1 MPIDLLTLAAAA
13 LTGLLG
19 SVHCLLMC
27 SGVATSLAAA
37 SDGGTGRNAAAAAVA
52 LNLGRVLGY
61 ALAGAL
67 VAGLGAG
74 LVNAIDV
81 DRLAWTLR
89 LAVGLVL
96 VLVGLRLL
104 DGRDRLRAL
113 AGVGQR
119 AWRRLQPLGRLL
131 LPATTVP
138 RRLALGALWGWL
150 PCGLSW
156 SMLLVALFT
165 VDALHGAL
173 TMAAF
178 GLGTLPAVLPL
189 TWGSARLARRLATP
203 GHRRW
208 LGLLVVGAGLVTLAA
223 PWLARVPAL
232 HGLLEALGCRTLPPL
247 G

>member
-1 MPIDLLTLAAAA
+1 MPIDLLTLSAAA

-37 SDGGTGRNAAAAAVA
+37 SDGGTGREAAAVA
-52 LNLGRVLGY
+52 VSLNLGRVLGY
-61 ALAGAL
+61 AAAGAL
-67 VAGLGAG
+67 IAGLGAG
-74 LVNAIDV
+74 VVHAIDV
-81 DRLAWTLR
+81 ERLAWMLR
-89 LAVGLVL
+89 LGVGAVL

-104 DGRDRLRAL
+104 DGRDRLRAV

-119 AWRRLQPLGRLL
+119 AWRRLQPLGRRL
-131 LPATTVP
+131 LPATTLP

-165 VDALHGAL
+165 VDAVNGAL

-178 GLGTLPAVLPL
+178 GVGTLPAVLPL
-189 TWGSARLARRLATP
+189 TWGSARLARRLSRP
-203 GHRRW
+203 GSRRG
-208 LGLLVVGAGLVTLAA
+208 LGLMVVLAGALTLAA
-223 PWLARVPAL
+223 PWLAQVPAL
-232 HGLLEALGCRTLPPL
+232 HSLLGALGCRTLP
-247 G
+247 GA